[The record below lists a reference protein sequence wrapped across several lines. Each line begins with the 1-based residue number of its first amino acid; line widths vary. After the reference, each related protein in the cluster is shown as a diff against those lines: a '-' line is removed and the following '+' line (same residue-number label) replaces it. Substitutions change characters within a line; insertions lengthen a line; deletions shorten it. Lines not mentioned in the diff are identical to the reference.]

1 MKIAYIIKK
10 YIILILITLIFTVK
24 ADAIEIILKV
34 AVNPNLPPYQF
45 EENGKFKGLH
55 IDIIEAVA
63 KKNNLIIEYKPMP
76 SNNKCLE
83 SLANGDVDIV
93 LGAVNTNKYEKQATD
108 SISQSS
114 IIMIANKDY
123 VYLINN
129 KKDYGSIK
137 TVMENN
143 TISYSYIRKMSNLH
157 YLLASNQIRAF
168 STLVSR
174 EVDALIGVKN
184 SILYQLEKSNLE
196 DDYTVVVNYMVP
208 IEYTILTQSGDSD
221 LRKLLN
227 NELQRMRITGEYTK
241 IYEKWINE
249 DKYVVRK
256 IMDSIIIMIVI
267 FVAILLANFFFNR
280 RLNTLLKKEVD
291 EKTKELKAI
300 NNDLQKQI
308 IETRNNNELKNCIV
322 EHSLSAIIAVDTEY
336 KITLFNQSACKLLNL
351 QEVPIGDSA
360 FDIPLLEEILDNIK
374 NRIFAEDLKI
384 VNEELTLEDE
394 ENNNNKKSYRYDINQ
409 LYNLD
414 NSIRGAIITIDDVT
428 EELRIK
434 DQIFEREKNKA
445 LNKIIAG
452 IAHEIRNP
460 LTSIKAFIQLIP
472 LKIDNQSFQNQ
483 LTKFVPKEVDRVNNL
498 IKDLIDYAKP
508 ETNNKNITNLN
519 EVINSCT
526 FLIKPTLKN
535 KNIKLIVSEE
545 KDIKLYV
552 DKNQLKQTL
561 INIILNGLESMSEKI
576 SKFNITN
583 KLHMNIRTWSSDK
596 NVYITVSDEGMGMT
610 DEEIKKSF
618 EPFYTSKANGTGL
631 GLSLS
636 KQFIEENGGILTIE
650 SEPLLYT
657 KITIRFGRDIGL

>member
-10 YIILILITLIFTVK
+10 LIILILIILAFTVK
-24 ADAIEIILKV
+24 VDAIEIILKV
-34 AVNPNLPPYQF
+34 ALNPNLPPYQF

-55 IDIIEAVA
+55 IDIIEAIA
-63 KKNNLIIEYKPMP
+63 KKNNLIIEYKPMS

-83 SLANGDVDIV
+83 SLYNDEVDIV
-93 LGAVNTNKYEKQATD
+93 LGAISNNKYENQATD
-108 SISQSS
+108 NISQSS

-123 VYLINN
+123 AYLISN

-137 TVMENN
+137 TVIENN
-143 TISYSYIRKMSNLH
+143 SISYSYLRKMRNLH
-157 YLLASNQIRAF
+157 YILASNQIRAF
-168 STLVSR
+168 DTLVSG

-184 SILYQLEKSNLE
+184 SILYQMEKSNVE
-196 DDYTVVVNYMVP
+196 NEYTIVVNYMVP
-208 IEYTILTQSGDSD
+208 IEYTILTKSGDSD

-227 NELQRMRITGEYTK
+227 NELQRIRITGEYTK

-249 DKYVVRK
+249 DKYVIRK
-256 IMDSIIIMIVI
+256 IMNSIIVMILI
-267 FVAILLANFFFNR
+267 FMSILFANFIFNY

-291 EKTKELKAI
+291 EKTKELKLI

-322 EHSLSAIIAVDTEY
+322 EHSLSAIVAVDTDY
-336 KITLFNQSACKLLNL
+336 KITLFNQSACKLSNL
-351 QEVPIGDSA
+351 HEFPIGDSA
-360 FDIPLLEEILDNIK
+360 FDIPLLEEILGSIK
-374 NRIFAEDLKI
+374 NRIFVEDLKI
-384 VNEELTLEDE
+384 VNEELTLEE
-394 ENNNNKKSYRYDINQ
+394 ESNGKISYRYDINQ

-472 LKIDNQSFQNQ
+472 SKIDNQNFQNQ
-483 LTKFVPKEVDRVNNL
+483 LTDFVPKEVDRVNNL

-508 ETNNKNITNLN
+508 EINNKNIIDIS

-535 KNIKLIVSEE
+535 KKIKLIISDE

-561 INIILNGLESMSEKI
+561 INIILNGLESMTEKI
-576 SKFNITN
+576 SKFNIDSN
-583 KLHMNIRTWSSDK
+583 LHINIKTFSNGE
-596 NVYITVSDEGMGMT
+596 NVYIIIADEGMGMT
-610 DEEIKKSF
+610 DEEIKRSF
-618 EPFYTSKANGTGL
+618 EPFYTSKSNGTGL

-650 SEPLLYT
+650 SEPLSFT
-657 KITIRFGRDIGL
+657 KVTIKFRRFIS